1 MRHEFLVLLLS
12 IIIIYSVSELQ
23 IGSPLQS
30 VVLELLELS
39 EEEGLLGLGDDG
51 IETGVIGSRAWA

>member
-1 MRHEFLVLLLS
+1 MRDASRIFS
-12 IIIIYSVSELQ
+12 IIIIIYSVSESQ

-39 EEEGLLGLGDDG
+39 EEGLLGLGDDG
-51 IETGVIGSRAWA
+51 TETGVIGSRA

>member
-12 IIIIYSVSELQ
+12 IIIIIYSVSELQ

-30 VVLELLELS
+30 VVLELSEQEL
-39 EEEGLLGLGDDG
+39 LDLGDDG
-51 IETGVIGSRAWA
+51 IETGVIGSRA